1 MELTCQQLESI
12 LASYRQMELE
22 LRVKLDALRGP
33 LEIKYGRP
41 VILFIESRTK
51 KAKSLIE
58 KARRYGWPVNEG
70 ITKNIKDIAGLR
82 VIVQHL
88 DDIAR
93 VVDILKKRSD
103 MRLVNEKDFVRNPK
117 ASGYRSYHLI
127 IEYDMYAPEGP
138 ITRFAEIQVR
148 TVGQHFWAVLQH
160 SMMYKYGL
168 EVPTHIS
175 ENLRLIAEE
184 TNKADEKMMVMR
196 QAVSRD
202 LEVDEI
208 RLYAKQLAHLLRRT
222 EPRSGAVL
230 SFDPSKYFS
239 NMTILELSFQLGRK
253 GFPAESFDPQE
264 LARCS
269 CCKAPFLLH
278 EEVRAIIPQS
288 DGSKQGVEPVRL
300 CKVCYSMILPVLR
313 WEFSAAPLKEKNKLR
328 SEWEEASHMHRKF
341 QQFFMDRIQSP
352 LANRLQKA
360 SVLLGEHL
368 TICPSMLNIGTV
380 TLFKAAVG
388 DRLSVQIDSEWD
400 PQNGEDEVITF
411 FVKLNYRVAGPI
423 SVTYRYPEIEWDEF
437 HEPELVEPESFIFKE
452 DDLDQLFSLI
462 DGQLQELRSPRL
474 VGASG

>member
-88 DDIAR
+88 DDISR

-103 MRLVNEKDFVRNPK
+103 MRLVNEKDFLRNPK

-168 EVPTHIS
+168 EVPTHIA

-222 EPRSGAVL
+222 EPQRGTAL
-230 SFDPSKYFS
+230 SFDPSRYFS
-239 NMTILELSFQLGRK
+239 DMTILELSFQLGRK
-253 GFPAESFDPQE
+253 GYPSESFDPQE

-278 EEVRAIIPQS
+278 EEVRAIIPQN
-288 DGSKQGVEPVRL
+288 DDSKQGVEPVRL

-313 WEFSAAPLKEKNKLR
+313 WEFSSAPLKEKNKLR

-341 QQFFMDRIQSP
+341 QQFFIERIQSP

-368 TICPSMLNIGTV
+368 MICPSMLNIGTV

-411 FVKLNYRVAGPI
+411 FVKLDYHVAGSI

-437 HEPELVEPESFIFKE
+437 HEPELVEPESFIYKE
-452 DDLDQLFSLI
+452 EELERLFSLI
-462 DGQLQELRSPRL
+462 DGQLKELRSPRL
-474 VGASG
+474 VGVSG